1 MNQIGKYYDHA
12 CQYVNLD
19 NGYVIDFLHVPL
31 YVPSATGAMSCDEL
45 QQHYT
50 ELESQITGWRN
61 RMVSANSTERQ
72 NIVCVLNTQE
82 AKLKEYQ
89 ARLIDCN
96 KIPTTETYTN
106 TTETGE
112 HTGTNTENSTTTTTT
127 ETGDNAGSN
136 YLPWLL
142 GGVALFGIYRYNKN
156 RKRKH

>member
-19 NGYVIDFLHVPL
+19 NGYMIDFLNVPL
-31 YVPSATGAMSCDEL
+31 YVPPANGSMSCDEL
-45 QQHYT
+45 MQHYKD
-50 ELESQITGWRN
+50 LEYQIQGWKN

-72 NIVCVLNTQE
+72 NIICVLNTQE
-82 AKLKEYQ
+82 AKLKDYQ

-112 HTGTNTENSTTTTTT
+112 HLTSEPVSSTVENSDISS
-127 ETGDNAGSN
+127 GN
-136 YLPWLL
+136 YVPWLL
-142 GGVALFGIYRYNKN
+142 GGVLAFGAYRYYKN
-156 RKRKH
+156 RKRKK